1 MINAIMRSYDYQTF
15 DEENAYGQVQA
26 PDKHAEPA
34 GSIKMAIVTTSSA
47 IQDNIR
53 YKDSTYMGLTSATV
67 TDKFL
72 IRYGDT
78 RLKVLYVEPA
88 GRLKQVF
95 MSQYD

>member
-15 DEENAYGQVQA
+15 SDENDYGQVQA
-26 PDKHAEPA
+26 PAKDAEPI
-34 GSIKMAIVTTSSA
+34 GSVKMAIVTTTSA

-53 YKDSTYMGLTSATV
+53 YKDSTYLGLTSAAV

-72 IRYGDT
+72 IKYGDI

-95 MSQYD
+95 MSEYD